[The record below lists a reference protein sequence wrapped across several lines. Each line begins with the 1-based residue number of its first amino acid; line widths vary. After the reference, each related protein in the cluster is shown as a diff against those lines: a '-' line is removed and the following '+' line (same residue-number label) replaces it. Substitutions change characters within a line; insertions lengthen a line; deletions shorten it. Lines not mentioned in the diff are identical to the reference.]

1 MKDIDALKAMAAR
14 LRQDTIKMIY
24 NSKSGHPGG
33 SLSAADI
40 ISALYFYKMNIKTED
55 PKWAGRDRFVL
66 SKGHAAPVV
75 FAALVNKGFIPR
87 EELWSFRHG
96 NGSLQGTVNIKNP
109 GGDMTVGSLG
119 QYLSVSAG
127 MALAGKMD
135 KKDYKVYVMLGD
147 GELQEGQVWEAA
159 MSAAHMRLGNLVG
172 ILDNN
177 RVQMCGMTDDVMSIG
192 DIAAKFRAFG
202 WKVVQINGHDMQ
214 QIVDAL
220 DAIPNQT
227 DAQPT
232 MIIAD
237 TIKGK
242 GVSYMEG
249 TPAWHGGVPTKE
261 QYEQA
266 MRELGGDYEI
276 K

>member
-1 MKDIDALKAMAAR
+1 MKDIDALKAMAAK

-55 PKWAGRDRFVL
+55 PKWVDRDRFVL

-87 EELWSFRHG
+87 EDLWSFRHG

-159 MSAAHMRLGNLVG
+159 MAAAHMRLGNLVG

-202 WKVVQINGHDMQ
+202 WKVVQIDGHDMQ

-220 DAIPNQT
+220 DAIPNQP

-266 MRELGGDYEI
+266 MRELGGEYEI

>member
-55 PKWAGRDRFVL
+55 SKWADRDRFVL

-159 MSAAHMRLGNLVG
+159 MAAAHMRLGNLVG

-202 WKVVQINGHDMQ
+202 WKIVQIDGHDMQ

-220 DAIPNQT
+220 DAIPNQP

-266 MRELGGDYEI
+266 MRELGGEYEI

>member
-1 MKDIDALKAMAAR
+1 MKDIYALKAMAAR

-55 PKWAGRDRFVL
+55 PKWADRDRFVL

-159 MSAAHMRLGNLVG
+159 MAAAHMRLGNLVG

-177 RVQMCGMTDDVMSIG
+177 RVQMCGLTDEVLSIG

-202 WKVVQINGHDMQ
+202 WNVVQIDGHDMQ
-214 QIVDAL
+214 QIVDTL
-220 DAIPNQT
+220 DAIPNQP

-266 MRELGGDYEI
+266 MRELGGEYEI